1 MKKETGIL
9 LAGTL
14 SLFAVL
20 GIIGLRKYLDR
31 KRKYY
36 DDYYSDFHRHF
47 ERRYRS
53 DEHHGVEFLSM
64 Q

>member
-14 SLFAVL
+14 SLITVL

-31 KRKYY
+31 KRKNY

-47 ERRYRS
+47 ERRYRT
-53 DEHHGVEFLSM
+53 DDHHGIEFLSM